1 MVASTAARLSQS
13 IDSLEA
19 RLAELGELV
28 GAWTREAVEGAFQAP
43 AEQFGDMVAYHLGW
57 RDTDLAELAV
67 PAPSGKKLR
76 PAIALL
82 VSEAVCG
89 SIEPA
94 RAAAVALE
102 LVHNFSLVHD
112 DIQDRS
118 HLRRH
123 RPTLWSLWGMA
134 QGINAGDAL
143 FALAQLALMRQ
154 QKGPTAAMSVAL
166 NTACLRLVEGQ
177 FLDLQMQQARV
188 LPALE
193 LYEAMI
199 TRKTGALFEAAGRL
213 GAMAAGAAEEIQRH
227 YASYGLHLGV
237 AFQEQDDILGVWGSA
252 SETGKPDAADVIAR
266 KKGLPAVLALS
277 RPDVPAWLISAY
289 TTDEDMP
296 RAKAEHVIEHF
307 DMLGLRGQAE
317 RRVAERYGAALT
329 ALEEAGGREPARSHL
344 AAICESLV
352 SRRS

>member
-1 MVASTAARLSQS
+1 MASTTGRASQHLTS
-13 IDSLEA
+13 PEA
-19 RLAELGELV
+19 RLAELGALV
-28 GAWTREAVEGAFQAP
+28 DGWTRKLVEGAFQAP
-43 AEQFGDMVAYHLGW
+43 AERFGEMVAYHLGW
-57 RDTDLAELAV
+57 RDTDLTELAV
-67 PAPSGKKLR
+67 PVPSGKKLR

-94 RAAAVALE
+94 RDVAVAIE

-123 RPTLWSLWGMA
+123 RPTLWSLWGAA

-143 FALAQLALMRQ
+143 FALAQLALVRQ
-154 QKGPTAAMSVAL
+154 ATRLSAALAAAL
-166 NTACLRLVEGQ
+166 NAACLRLVEGQ
-177 FLDLQMQQARV
+177 FLDLELQEGRV
-188 LPALE
+188 LPTLGR
-193 LYEAMI
+193 YEAMI
-199 TRKTGALFEAAGRL
+199 ARKTGALFECAGRL
-213 GAMAAGAAEEIQRH
+213 GAMAAGVSEEVQEK

-237 AFQEQDDILGVWGSA
+237 AFQEQDDLLGVWGRA

-277 RPDVPAWLISAY
+277 RPDVPTWLVETY
-289 TTDEDMP
+289 TTDGDLP
-296 RAKAEHVIEHF
+296 RDLAQRVIAHF
-307 DMLGLRGQAE
+307 DALGLRDQAE
-317 RRVAERYGAALT
+317 QRIAKRYAAALS
-329 ALEEAGGREPARSHL
+329 AIQQAGGREPARSHL
-344 AAICESLV
+344 LTICERLV

>member
-1 MVASTAARLSQS
+1 
-13 IDSLEA
+13 
-19 RLAELGELV
+19 
-28 GAWTREAVEGAFQAP
+28 
-43 AEQFGDMVAYHLGW
+43 MVAYHLGW

-177 FLDLQMQQARV
+177 FLDLQMQEARL
-188 LPALE
+188 LPTLE

-199 TRKTGALFEAAGRL
+199 
-213 GAMAAGAAEEIQRH
+213 
-227 YASYGLHLGV
+227 
-237 AFQEQDDILGVWGSA
+237 
-252 SETGKPDAADVIAR
+252 AR
-266 KKGLPAVLALS
+266 K
-277 RPDVPAWLISAY
+277 
-289 TTDEDMP
+289 
-296 RAKAEHVIEHF
+296 
-307 DMLGLRGQAE
+307 
-317 RRVAERYGAALT
+317 
-329 ALEEAGGREPARSHL
+329 
-344 AAICESLV
+344 
-352 SRRS
+352 

>member
-1 MVASTAARLSQS
+1 MMASTAARAIQR
-13 IDSLEA
+13 IGSLEA

-28 GAWTREAVEGAFQAP
+28 DAWTREAVEGAFQAP
-43 AEQFGDMVAYHLGW
+43 AERFGDMVAYHLGW
-57 RDTDLAELAV
+57 RDTDLGELVA

-94 RAAAVALE
+94 REAAVAIE

-123 RPTLWSLWGMA
+123 RPTLWSLWGTA

-143 FALAQLALMRQ
+143 FALAQLVLVRQ
-154 QKGPTAAMSVAL
+154 QTRPSADMAAAL

-177 FLDLQMQQARV
+177 FLDLQMQEARV
-188 LPALE
+188 LPTLE
-193 LYEAMI
+193 LYEAMVA
-199 TRKTGALFEAAGRL
+199 RKTGALFESAGRL
-213 GAMAAGAAEEIQRH
+213 GAMAAGASAAEQEQ

-237 AFQEQDDILGVWGSA
+237 AFQEQDDILGVWGSE

-277 RPDVPAWLISAY
+277 RPDVPAWLLTTY
-289 TTDEDMP
+289 TSDEDIP
-296 RAKAEHVIEHF
+296 RHTAEQVIEHF
-307 DMLGLRGQAE
+307 DALGLRGQAE
-317 RRVAERYGAALT
+317 KRVAERYGAAL
-329 ALEEAGGREPARSHL
+329 AAIKEAGGREPARSRL
-344 AAICESLV
+344 VAICESLV